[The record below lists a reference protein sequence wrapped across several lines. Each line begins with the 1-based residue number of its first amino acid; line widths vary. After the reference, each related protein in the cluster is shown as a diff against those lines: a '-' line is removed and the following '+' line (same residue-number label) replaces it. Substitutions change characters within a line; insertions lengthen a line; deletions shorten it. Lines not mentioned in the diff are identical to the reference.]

1 MTKRKTRTKPTK
13 DNEITEIVSDS
24 IEDVITTSAAQAE
37 APKTPKI
44 VIDGV
49 EYDASTLSDAAKGA
63 IASLQFAEA
72 KLMAL
77 QNELAVC
84 QTARF
89 AYIKSLKAELEGKAE

>member
-1 MTKRKTRTKPTK
+1 MTKRKTRPKPTK

-24 IEDVITTSAAQAE
+24 VEDVITTSMTQDEAQ
-37 APKTPKI
+37 KTPKI

-77 QNELAVC
+77 QNELSVC

-89 AYIKSLKAELEGKAE
+89 AYIKSLKTELEGTAE

>member
-1 MTKRKTRTKPTK
+1 MAKTEKPTTP
-13 DNEITEIVSDS
+13 DQENEITEIVSDS
-24 IEDVITTSAAQAE
+24 AAEVVAENTATTEGS
-37 APKTPKI
+37 KTPKI

-49 EYDASTLSDAAKGA
+49 EYDASDLSDPAKGA
-63 IASLQFAEA
+63 VASLQFAES

-89 AYIKSLKAELEGKAE
+89 AYIKSLKSELEDKAI